1 MGLDM
6 WIYGIKEINEKDIPE
21 NVTEEWLDDNDYS
34 YVQQYEDDDEFDK
47 MYHDLYDYSIMKNVI
62 FTDIDYDKI
71 KEDNKLPKNAI
82 LAGWQSDG
90 TFIFQYGIFHYG
102 EYSKLIKE
110 VTISDEEFK
119 KYDKQVIRKALIYKY
134 DELAYWR
141 KEYGLQDLIY
151 NEYNGNVYNC
161 GFHKIDDELMK
172 KINKYL
178 KLREM
183 DEQSINDDG
192 YIVKMY
198 HEWY

>member
-21 NVTEEWLDDNDYS
+21 NVTEEWLDNNYYS
-34 YVQQYEDDDEFDK
+34 YVEQYEDDDEFDK

-62 FTDIDYDKI
+62 FTDTDYDKI
-71 KEDNKLPKNAI
+71 KKDYKLPKNA
-82 LAGWQSDG
+82 LVAGWRSDG
-90 TFIFQYGIFHYG
+90 TIIFQYGKYG
-102 EYSKLIKE
+102 GLRKE
-110 VTISDEEFK
+110 VTISNEELK

-141 KEYGLQDLIY
+141 KEYDLQDLIY
-151 NEYNGNVYNC
+151 NEYNGEIYNC

-178 KLREM
+178 KSRKM
-183 DEQSINDDG
+183 DKQSINDDG